1 MKTLYGFIVLLNI
14 IFLLEVIF
22 LLVTKEKGN
31 KLTWEDIFVS
41 VGLIGFMNVMI
52 IVIDII
58 SLVIWLSYLIGT
70 LL

>member
-1 MKTLYGFIVLLNI
+1 MKTFFGFIILLNI